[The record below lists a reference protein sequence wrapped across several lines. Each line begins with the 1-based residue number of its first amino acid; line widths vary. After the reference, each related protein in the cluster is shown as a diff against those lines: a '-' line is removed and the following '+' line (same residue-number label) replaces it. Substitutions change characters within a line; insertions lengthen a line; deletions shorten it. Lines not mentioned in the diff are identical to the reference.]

1 MVTKGRFGFR
11 KGGMGGVNLR
21 GGGDWKGLNFA
32 TVDVYIHIR

>member
-21 GGGDWKGLNFA
+21 GGGDWKGWNFA
-32 TVDVYIHIR
+32 TVDVYINIR